1 MGENKMRKVLYLLA
15 LFVIFGFLLMLMG
28 KTVNSLLFL
37 FGLIT
42 VVASSYWLGFIKSIS
57 NIAEDLVEQVKEEM
71 RNGGL

>member
-1 MGENKMRKVLYLLA
+1 MKKLIYLLA
-15 LFVIFGFLLMLMG
+15 SLILMGTVLMIIG
-28 KTVNSLLFL
+28 KTVTSLFFL
-37 FGLIT
+37 FGLII

>member
-1 MGENKMRKVLYLLA
+1 MKKLIYLLA
-15 LFVIFGFLLMLMG
+15 SLILMGTVLMIIG
-28 KTVNSLLFL
+28 KTVTSFLFL